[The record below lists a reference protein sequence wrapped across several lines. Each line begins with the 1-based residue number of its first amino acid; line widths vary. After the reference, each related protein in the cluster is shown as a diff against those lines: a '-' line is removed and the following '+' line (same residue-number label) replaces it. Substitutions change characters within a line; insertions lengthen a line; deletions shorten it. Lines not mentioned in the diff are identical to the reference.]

1 MDNIRAKIFETGSGD
16 LKLAEKR
23 LRLHLPAEIRDFIC
37 GKKDGK
43 LNRIVKETGVKISL
57 NLIGGDSMYVDLIA
71 EDHKGD
77 DDDTFSSNS
86 LLNALR
92 LLEGELPSELTFHV
106 PDAHHKRMIGHGGK
120 VIQRIMK
127 KWGVYVKF
135 MNHQETTQ
143 CHRLVDPLME
153 SPVGVPLDNVVVR
166 TPSKNAAA
174 LKAIKEEIFEECSV
188 SEITGQFDHESFKM
202 LKKIQGTSKSRVSI
216 TLPPVNRQYLSTLLR
231 LSCNDEHVDSSLLM
245 GSEGDVLILEG
256 DKGEVTA
263 IISVLAK
270 ELKNELEFCESE
282 RWEDEI
288 ILKSPI
294 ILESPSMSSSSFSSF
309 SQSSNLS
316 ASSESFKF
324 FPSALFVVQSHQS
337 NSANGSPI
345 TSLTELENNNNRF
358 LNHQER
364 DFDFPSPASSVTMNS
379 MSPMNLS
386 PTLPVGH
393 HQKKLQL
400 QSSQSEEINFNLA
413 LAETRRRSADIF

>member
-1 MDNIRAKIFETGSGD
+1 M
-16 LKLAEKR
+16 
-23 LRLHLPAEIRDFIC
+23 
-37 GKKDGK
+37 
-43 LNRIVKETGVKISL
+43 
-57 NLIGGDSMYVDLIA
+57 
-71 EDHKGD
+71 
-77 DDDTFSSNS
+77 
-86 LLNALR
+86 
-92 LLEGELPSELTFHV
+92 
-106 PDAHHKRMIGHGGK
+106 
-120 VIQRIMK
+120 
-127 KWGVYVKF
+127 KF